1 MNINNIFK
9 IMSIHT
15 VLLRKALA
23 FILFLSVTGT
33 ACMNAAKPLEI
44 NKLEIKYLVEH
55 KGVKFNFTAEIE
67 YPVNDTRIQEVIS
80 KKLFGESNGDIKAAL
95 DKYLEQFD
103 KVEPLYSSKMK
114 QKKHDGRQ
122 KIIVQYHGREK
133 MFIQKYGN
141 VTPAVV
147 TNHCETADKYA
158 SFACYAGH
166 KYNDGKEN
174 KFTGAGIILSNINEY
189 FTYDT
194 EAGRLL
200 TIGDV
205 FTPNTI
211 ANAGLDANDT
221 NLLIEPYANNLSIIR
236 NIDGKLQYTDFN
248 MTNRLL
254 LFTEQIKAL
263 TDSIAVKNKW
273 KEEQL
278 AIIDKKA
285 LDERAQMKANKNV
298 IIEVMPSFPGGDV
311 ELIKW
316 LSKNIK
322 YPAIAE
328 ENGVQGRVIVRFVV
342 GKDGTIRNPEIVKS
356 VDPSLDKEALRVI
369 KSMPRWTPGKQND
382 VPVEVYFTLP
392 VTFQLATIKQPHRN
406 HLRLKKGENSI
417 IR

>member
-1 MNINNIFK
+1 
-9 IMSIHT
+9 MSIHST
-15 VLLRKALA
+15 LLRKTLA
-23 FILFLSVTGT
+23 FILFLIVAGTVSV
-33 ACMNAAKPLEI
+33 NAAEPLEI

-55 KGVKFNFTAEIE
+55 KGVKFKFTAEIE

-80 KKLFGESNGDIKAAL
+80 KKLFGESNSDIKAAL

-174 KFTGAGIILSNINEY
+174 KFTGAGILLSNINEY

-211 ANAGLDANDT
+211 VQAGLDASDT
-221 NLLIEPYANNLSIIR
+221 RLLIEPYANNLSIIR

-273 KEEQL
+273 KDEQL

-285 LDERAQMKANKNV
+285 LDEKAQMKANKNV
-298 IIEVMPSFPGGDV
+298 ILKAKEIIAEERPNDKERPLDIAEVMPSFPGGDV

-328 ENGVQGRVIVRFVV
+328 ENGVQGRVMVKFAVD
-342 GKDGTIRNPEIVKS
+342 KDGSIYDPKVLRS

-369 KSMPRWTPGKQND
+369 RAMPRWIPAKINGQ
-382 VPVEVYFTLP
+382 PVAVYFTLP
-392 VTFQLATIKQPHRN
+392 VTFQLQ
-406 HLRLKKGENSI
+406 
-417 IR
+417 

>member
-1 MNINNIFK
+1 
-9 IMSIHT
+9 MSIHST
-15 VLLRKALA
+15 LLRKTLA

-55 KGVKFNFTAEIE
+55 KGVKFKFTAEIE

-80 KKLFGESNGDIKAAL
+80 QKLFGESNGDIKAAL
-95 DKYLEQFD
+95 DKYLKQFD
-103 KVEPLYSSKMK
+103 KMGPLYSSKMTPK
-114 QKKHDGRQ
+114 DHDGIQ
-122 KIIVQYHGREK
+122 KIIVQYHGREE
-133 MFIQKYGN
+133 MFFQQYSD

-147 TNHCETADKYA
+147 TNYCETADKYA

-166 KYNDGKEN
+166 KYNKKGKE
-174 KFTGAGIILSNINEY
+174 KKITDAGISLSNLNEY

-200 TIGDV
+200 TIGDL

-211 ANAGLDANDT
+211 ANAGLDASDT
-221 NLLIEPYANNLSIIR
+221 KLLIEPYANNLSIIR
-236 NIDGKLQYTDFN
+236 NIDGKLQYADFN

-254 LFTEQIKAL
+254 LFTERIKAL

-273 KEEQL
+273 KDEQL

-298 IIEVMPSFPGGDV
+298 ILKAKEIIAEERPNDKERPLDIAEVMPSFPGGDSA
-311 ELIKW
+311 LMKW
-316 LSKNIK
+316 LSQNIK

-328 ENGVQGRVIVRFVV
+328 ENGVQGRVMVKFVV
-342 GKDGTIRNPEIVKS
+342 DKDGIIRNPAVMRS

-369 KSMPRWTPGKQND
+369 RAMPRWIPAKINGQ
-382 VPVEVYFTLP
+382 PVAVYFTLP
-392 VTFQLATIKQPHRN
+392 VTFQLQ
-406 HLRLKKGENSI
+406 
-417 IR
+417 